1 MRTRTLA
8 LTALALPLAF
18 TGYSRPAKA
27 LSHPMIVTAAAQDD
41 DHDRDRDHDAREQ
54 GHHDGMKAAYD
65 DMRDHR
71 DPNPRRHEEYRHPP
85 VDHHLRDAYRDGF
98 RDGYNDA
105 FRNGPRHDDDD
116 RH

>member
-1 MRTRTLA
+1 MRIRTIALSTLA
-8 LTALALPLAF
+8 IPLAF
-18 TGYSRPAKA
+18 TMYPRPVAA
-27 LSHPMIVTAAAQDD
+27 IAQPGPAAAAIQDA
-41 DHDRDRDHDAREQ
+41 DRDAYRDIREQ

-71 DPNPRRHEEYRHPP
+71 NPDPKRHDEYRHPP
-85 VDHHLRDAYRDGF
+85 VDHNARDAYRDGF

-116 RH
+116 DRH